1 MPDTTP
7 ALTNTLM
14 SPVPERQEEQVFH
27 TPVVLQL
34 LKWMQNL
41 GATDEGHALRV
52 MTLTLSLNDR
62 LTWVDPA
69 VALQAGLLHD
79 IGKVMVSSEIL
90 NKPAALTRDERA
102 VIELHPVTGAILA
115 RVCPGVLDG
124 VIPAIL
130 HHHEAF
136 NGLGYPHALLG
147 VEIPP
152 LARILAVADVYD
164 ALTSDRPYRSAWTPK
179 ETLVYMLDKQRGLFD
194 PVVLAALKN
203 MHTLL
208 DGDEWAGLE
217 TLS

>member
-1 MPDTTP
+1 MPDTTT
-7 ALTNTLM
+7 ALTLPLM
-14 SPVPERQEEQVFH
+14 SPVPEKREGQVLH
-27 TPVVLQL
+27 TPVVLRL
-34 LKWMQNL
+34 LEWMQNL

-52 MTLTLSLNDR
+52 MALTLSLNVR
-62 LTWVDPA
+62 LAWVDPA

-79 IGKVMVSSEIL
+79 IGKVMVSSAIL

-164 ALTSDRPYRSAWTPK
+164 ALTSDRPYRSAWTPE
-179 ETLVYMLDKQRGLFD
+179 ETLNYMLSKQHGLFD
-194 PVVLAALKN
+194 PVVLVALKD
-203 MHTLL
+203 MYK
-208 DGDEWAGLE
+208 
-217 TLS
+217 LSVD

>member
-69 VALQAGLLHD
+69 MALQAGLLHD

>member
-1 MPDTTP
+1 MPNTIT
-7 ALTNTLM
+7 ALTFPPM
-14 SPVPERQEEQVFH
+14 SPVPEQKEEQVFP
-27 TPVVLQL
+27 TPVVLSL
-34 LKWMQNL
+34 LEWMQNL

-62 LTWVDPA
+62 LAWVDPA

-79 IGKVMVSSEIL
+79 IGKVMVSSAIL
-90 NKPAALTRDERA
+90 NKPAALSRDERA

-115 RVCPGVLDG
+115 RVCPCVLDG

-164 ALTSDRPYRSAWTPK
+164 ALTSDRPYRAAWTPK
-179 ETLVYMLDKQRGLFD
+179 ETLVYMLDKQLGLFD
-194 PVVLAALKN
+194 PVVLVALKD
-203 MHTLL
+203 MHSLFA
-208 DGDEWAGLE
+208 D
-217 TLS
+217 